1 MYIPI
6 HRSLA
11 KKKKITVQ
19 EFKMWQYTDGENCLA
34 LGITRKACGVITG
47 IKEMKLSWNTM
58 ASDERKIWDSTWRND
73 LHHATYFSEQNKFDI
88 TKWKS
93 LKWKEKKRK
102 EKKRKEKKRK
112 EKKRKG
118 KEKKRKIKER
128 KRKERKRKEK

>member
-1 MYIPI
+1 MLNI
-6 HRSLA
+6 HIQEKEKSTNFKLNSVGSVHPYPQ
-11 KKKKITVQ
+11 KPCQKKKITVQ

-88 TKWKS
+88 TK
-93 LKWKEKKRK
+93 
-102 EKKRKEKKRK
+102 
-112 EKKRKG
+112 
-118 KEKKRKIKER
+118 
-128 KRKERKRKEK
+128 